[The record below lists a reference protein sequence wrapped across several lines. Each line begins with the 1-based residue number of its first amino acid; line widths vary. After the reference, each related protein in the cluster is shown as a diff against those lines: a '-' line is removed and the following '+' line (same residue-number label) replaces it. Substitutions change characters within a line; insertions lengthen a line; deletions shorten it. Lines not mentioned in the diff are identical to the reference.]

1 MAVVAAAT
9 TMFFAAGAADAG
21 SVHAGVGARTS
32 VRHSTTVH
40 VRHGAMVGA
49 RAQFE
54 PHGFHHGRKVGF
66 EGRTV
71 PPGWSHG
78 RKVGWH
84 HHSTPPG
91 LR

>member
-1 MAVVAAAT
+1 MRKRLITAIV
-9 TMFFAAGAADAG
+9 AGATSVFLATGAVDAA
-21 SVHAGVGARTS
+21 SVHAGAS
-32 VRHSTTVH
+32 AS

-49 RAQFE
+49 RASFV
-54 PHGFHHGRKVGF
+54 PPGFHHGRKVGF
-66 EGRTV
+66 ERRAV

-84 HHSTPPG
+84 HQSMPPG